1 MQVHD
6 LFLTAG
12 QLPQTWRSTILGQA
26 AGANLKVLR
35 MDGQAYP
42 DEVHPYDEALLVL
55 EGAMHLVVNG
65 AKVSVHSGQMV
76 IVPSGTAHG
85 VAPGSQGT
93 LVIVDRPAAIG

>member
-6 LFLTAG
+6 LFLTAS
-12 QLPQTWRSTILGQA
+12 QLPRAWRSTLLGQA
-26 AGANLKVLR
+26 AGASLKVLR

-42 DEVHPYDEALLVL
+42 DEVHSYDEALLVL
-55 EGAMHLVVNG
+55 DGAMHLVVDG

-76 IVPSGTAHG
+76 IVPAGTAHG

-93 LVIVDRPAAIG
+93 LVIVDQPAATG